1 MSETWTRDGGRRIEL
16 FVPVEFIKQ
25 KIDAVTIKPV
35 KLDHFIRWQSGEI
48 STALALLSELTGLQ
62 QAALRQINYPDI
74 ERVMAAFV
82 SMLPARIAAN
92 IEREEVP
99 IAGNPTVPLSPVQ
112 QAALEEERAQAEAEP
127 MAAPPPAP
135 PPPPVEDPT
144 PIRKSGG
151 KKAPLTALPADDQPL
166 GNNTGFDLGA

>member
-25 KIDAVTIKPV
+25 KIDAVTIRPC

-74 ERVMAAFV
+74 ERIMAAFV
-82 SMLPARIAAN
+82 SMLPVRIAAN

-99 IAGNPTVPLSPVQ
+99 IAGNPTAPLSPVQ
-112 QAALEEERAQAEAEP
+112 QAALEEEAIA
-127 MAAPPPAP
+127 AAPPMPPVAP
-135 PPPPVEDPT
+135 PPTPAEEPT
-144 PIRKSGG
+144 PIRK
-151 KKAPLTALPADDQPL
+151 KKAPLTALPAGDQPQTAD
-166 GNNTGFDLGA
+166 TGFDLSV